1 MLGRLVE
8 QKEPLSYGARSPARQ
23 LHHLTHS
30 TKSEAKRDS
39 NKSGRL
45 LLILPIWIP
54 LKLDYGLPCLSL
66 QADMAG
72 ASSAA
77 CIQSGRVPALS
88 LCSPWWL
95 YLGAA
100 NPKRC
105 FPTQHLKRSVGLCGA
120 PTLALR
126 FGACK
131 KTKRSAET
139 EPTWLQVPATSAIA
153 TREPLRS
160 PTWNFS
166 LSARARAWPQ
176 HRRRVYDR
184 LHCTLQLRAH
194 NNPDQTVPTES

>member
-8 QKEPLSYGARSPARQ
+8 PKEPLSYGARSPARQ

-66 QADMAG
+66 QADTHAFNQ
-72 ASSAA
+72 AEY
-77 CIQSGRVPALS
+77 QLYPFALHGGFTWA
-88 LCSPWWL
+88 PRT
-95 YLGAA
+95 
-100 NPKRC
+100 KKKC

-194 NNPDQTVPTES
+194 NNPDQTVPTDS